1 MPRQATGSVRHRGGR
16 WLARVTLGPNDRP
29 SFPLPS
35 CKTEEAA
42 RERLAVL
49 VDIATRLRAA
59 GHIEVARPLLE
70 RAAERNGRAL
80 ADVLEAVERI
90 CEGNI
95 EVPCVIG
102 TTFQSFAEDWTE
114 GRLHKKW
121 PDQIREKSSHK
132 DDRQRLV
139 KHVFPIVGHVAVAE
153 FNLDHADAVMRALP
167 RGLAPATRRHVAQ
180 VMHRVLG
187 LAVYPA
193 RLRVSNPL
201 PKGFL
206 PSPKSQRAFSY
217 LYPGED
223 AQLLACAA
231 VPLEHRLLWGFLA
244 REGMR
249 TSEAERLT
257 WSAVDLERGAI
268 TLDENKTK
276 HPRAW
281 VLDPG
286 VTRALTIWKGML
298 KSTKPA
304 NTVFSVP
311 MKRLAE
317 ELREHLALAGV
328 DRPTLFERTASRQ
341 PIRAHD
347 LRATM
352 ITVSL
357 ANGRTETWVQDRTG
371 HTSSVMINRYRR
383 AARSLAELN
392 LGPLLPLDEAIAEL
406 RRARQE
412 TREPSLRA

>member
-1 MPRQATGSVRHRGGR
+1 MARQATGSVRHRGGR
-16 WLARVTLGPNDRP
+16 WLARVRLGPDDRRTY
-29 SFPLPS
+29 PLPS

-49 VDIATRLRAA
+49 VEVLTRLRAA
-59 GHIEVARPLLE
+59 GHVEVAPPLLE

-80 ADVLEAVERI
+80 CDVLEAVERI
-90 CEGNI
+90 CGGDI
-95 EVPCVIG
+95 EVPRVIG

-114 GRLHKKW
+114 ERLNARW
-121 PDQIREKSSHK
+121 PDHVKQKSSRA
-132 DDRQRLV
+132 DDRERLAKYV
-139 KHVFPIVGHVAVAE
+139 YPLVGHVPVAE
-153 FNLDHADAVMRALP
+153 FSLDHADAVMRALP
-167 RGLAPATRRHVAQ
+167 SGLATATRRHVAQ
-180 VMHRVLG
+180 LMHRVLA

-193 RLRVSNPL
+193 RLRTTNPL
-201 PKGFL
+201 PRGFL
-206 PSPKSQRAFSY
+206 PSAKCTKAFSY

-223 AQLLACAA
+223 AQLLACPA

-249 TSEAERLT
+249 VSEVEQLT
-257 WSAVDLERGAI
+257 WSAVDLERGAL

-276 HPRAW
+276 QPRAW
-281 VLDPG
+281 ALDPG
-286 VTRALTIWKGML
+286 VVRALAKWKAMRPPSDDGEAVFHVHMKQLAAQFRKHL
-298 KSTKPA
+298 K
-304 NTVFSVP
+304 V
-311 MKRLAE
+311 
-317 ELREHLALAGV
+317 AGV
-328 DRPTLFERTASRQ
+328 DRSTLFERTASRQ

-392 LGPLLPLDEAIAEL
+392 LGPLLPLDEVIPEL
-406 RRARQE
+406 A
-412 TREPSLRA
+412 